1 MYDIDWKSKASKQL
15 AKIDGK
21 ATRDEIYDTVQT
33 LCNFP
38 DVPQIKKLT
47 NHQYDYRLR
56 VGRYRI
62 FFDIE
67 DVIRIIYIE
76 EVKKRDDRT
85 Y

>member
-1 MYDIDWKSKASKQL
+1 MYDIDWKSKALKQL

-21 ATRDEIYDTVQT
+21 ATRDELYDTAQA

-38 DVPQIKKLT
+38 EVSNVKKLI

-62 FFDIE
+62 FFDVE
-67 DVIRIIYIE
+67 DVVRIIYIE